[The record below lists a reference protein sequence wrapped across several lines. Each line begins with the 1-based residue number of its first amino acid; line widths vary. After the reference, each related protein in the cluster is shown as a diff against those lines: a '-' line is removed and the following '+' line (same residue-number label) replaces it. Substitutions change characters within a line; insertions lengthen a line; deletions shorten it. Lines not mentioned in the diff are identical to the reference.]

1 LCCSVIM
8 IEWIALLLFLILA
21 GMTFKESFVD
31 AEFTSS
37 TTGSAKYGVGSAG
50 VASSVT
56 RPTLESGVW
65 KSKID
70 AQAPIGA
77 NDDDYIKVLQA
88 FYDKVY
94 APAPLKPTVAQLE
107 TFLEGP
113 DVRGLPVDTAALR
126 LIIADAFHLD
136 AGQTAA
142 AREEAQTNFTPTKNL
157 EPSMGRDQVF
167 DRLEAG
173 YRPADSRQGGPVP
186 EGYYAPLV
194 QQGKPRRTG
203 EVDYESAGRT
213 NTQFY
218 DVCSETKTPGCEENV
233 L

>member
-1 LCCSVIM
+1 M
-8 IEWIALLLFLILA
+8 IEWIALFLFLILA
-21 GMTFKESFVD
+21 GMTIKESFVD
-31 AEFTSS
+31 TEFTSS
-37 TTGSAKYGVGSAG
+37 TQGSAKYGVGGAG
-50 VASSVT
+50 VATSVT

-94 APAPLKPTVAQLE
+94 VPAPLKPTIAQLE

-113 DVRGLPVDTAALR
+113 DVKGLPVDTSALR

-136 AGQTAA
+136 TGQTAA
-142 AREEAQTNFTPTKNL
+142 AREEAQSNFTPTKNL

-167 DRLEAG
+167 DRLEADFN
-173 YRPADSRQGGPVP
+173 YKSSVH
-186 EGYYAPLV
+186 
-194 QQGKPRRTG
+194 
-203 EVDYESAGRT
+203 
-213 NTQFY
+213 
-218 DVCSETKTPGCEENV
+218 
-233 L
+233 